1 MRTLVVGSSDI
12 DIFLSPES
20 NSSYTQTEKEVSFKL
35 GDKIP
40 INLSEMKL
48 GGNGSNV
55 SIALKKLGLDVSFY
69 TDMSEDVLGRE
80 MKETIERS
88 GVSLIE
94 SEIKPKSSSLSLI
107 FDFDKD
113 RVIFSHHEKL
123 NHNFDA
129 TRVSDIQSLYLTSIG
144 EDWQKAYLDVLSYVQ
159 SHPLLLAFSPG
170 SHQLKENNDVI
181 FEVLA
186 ASKILFVNKEEG
198 ERLLAKKK
206 EVANDMRELLF
217 KLSQFGPDIVSVTD
231 AQNGSYSYSEN
242 AYYAVPSY
250 DENLHSVD
258 KTGAGD
264 SYASAFF
271 GALILG
277 ENIKTAMMWGAV
289 NAQGVM
295 SRVGAQDGLL
305 TKDEIESMLVARSD
319 FQVMQI

>member
-1 MRTLVVGSSDI
+1 MHTLVVGSSDI

-20 NSSYTQTEKEVSFKL
+20 NTSYTQTDKDVSFGL

-40 INLSEMKL
+40 IKLSEMKL

-55 SIALKKLGLDVSFY
+55 SVALKRLGLDVSFY
-69 TDMSEDVLGRE
+69 TYMGEDVLGRQ
-80 MKETIERS
+80 MRETIE
-88 GVSLIE
+88 GVGVDLIE
-94 SEIKPKSSSLSLI
+94 STLKTKSSSLSLI

-113 RVIFSHHEKL
+113 RVIFSHHEAL
-123 NHNFDA
+123 PYDFDA

-144 EDWQKAYLDVLSYVQ
+144 EDWRKAYKDVLLYVQ

-170 SHQLKENNDVI
+170 SHQLKDSNEII

-206 EVANDMRELLF
+206 EVAGNMRELLY

-231 AQNGSYSYSEN
+231 GQNGAYSYSEN
-242 AYYAVPSY
+242 AYYAIPSY
-250 DENLHSVD
+250 DENFRSVD

-271 GALILG
+271 GALLLG
-277 ENIKTAMMWGAV
+277 KNIKTAMAWGAV
-289 NAQGVM
+289 NAHGVM
-295 SRVGAQDGLL
+295 SKLGAQDGLL
-305 TKDEIESMLVARSD
+305 TKDKIESMLVARSD